1 MSALFTTREQGSDT
15 HYSRRVKEDRS
26 GKRHHRGGKEH
37 FRFREK
43 SEGIRSRSETRRELN
58 ERERE
63 RESTTHGIETWER
76 NRCEEWKRW
85 NEKNEGGK
93 EVAEALHFPR
103 DSRFLE
109 HSLLTD

>member
-1 MSALFTTREQGSDT
+1 MSALFTSREQGSDT

-26 GKRHHRGGKEH
+26 GKRHHRGGKK
-37 FRFREK
+37 RFREK
-43 SEGIRSRSETRRELN
+43 RCTGYEARVEEESGTR
-58 ERERE
+58 
-63 RESTTHGIETWER
+63 GVETWER

-85 NEKNEGGK
+85 NERNEGGK

-103 DSRFLE
+103 DIPQ